1 MTRRVLIVDDDQDH
15 AESVADI
22 LEMRGYS
29 VALAASGEV
38 GVALFRESDFHIVL
52 MDVKLPGM
60 NGVET
65 FAEFRR
71 IRPGARVLMMTGF
84 SLEELV
90 AEAVGNGALGVL
102 YKPFAIAEL
111 LETLD
116 LVKPRGMVLV
126 ADDDP
131 DFAGSLEPILQQHGY
146 VVEIARDGRE
156 ALEKALAPGITCL
169 VLDLRMPLLS
179 GLEVYLK
186 LRETG
191 APVPTIFVTGYVDER
206 ADALRQVNGFGQ
218 GLLVKPFDPAHL
230 LRAMEAAA
238 LSRQAEYAHAG

>member
-1 MTRRVLIVDDDQDH
+1 MILRVLIVDDDQDH

-29 VALAASGEV
+29 VELAASGEQ
-38 GVALFRESDFHIVL
+38 GVTRFHANDFHIVL

-65 FAEFRR
+65 FAEFKR
-71 IRPGARVLMMTGF
+71 IRPDARVLMMTGF
-84 SLEELV
+84 SVEALV

-102 YKPFAIAEL
+102 YKPFAITDL
-111 LETLD
+111 LETLER
-116 LVKPRGMVLV
+116 VKPRGLVLV

-131 DFAGSLEPILQQHGY
+131 EFAGSVEPVLKQSGY
-146 VVEIARDGRE
+146 VVEIARNGRE
-156 ALEKALAPGITCL
+156 ALEKASAPGVTCL

-186 LRETG
+186 LKEAG
-191 APVPTIFVTGYVDER
+191 PPLPTIFVTGCAEEH
-206 ADALRQVNGFGQ
+206 AKALRQVNGFGQ
-218 GLLVKPFDPAHL
+218 GLLVKPFDPADL
-230 LRAMEAAA
+230 LRAVEEAA
-238 LSRQAEYAHAG
+238 LPRQAKHAHAR

>member
-1 MTRRVLIVDDDQDH
+1 MNLRVLIVDDDQDH

-29 VALAASGEV
+29 VELAASGEQ
-38 GVALFRESDFHIVL
+38 GIARFRASDFHVVL

-65 FAEFRR
+65 FAEFKR
-71 IRPGARVLMMTGF
+71 IRPDARVLMMTGF
-84 SLEELV
+84 SVEALV

-102 YKPFAIAEL
+102 YKPFEISEL
-111 LETLD
+111 LATLER
-116 LVKPRGMVLV
+116 VKPRGLVLV

-131 DFAGSLEPILQQHGY
+131 DFAGSIEPVLKQSGY
-146 VVEIARDGRE
+146 VVQIARNGQE
-156 ALEKALAPGITCL
+156 ALEKASAPGITCL

-186 LRETG
+186 LKETG
-191 APVPTIFVTGYVDER
+191 APVPTIFVTGCAEELP
-206 ADALRQVNGFGQ
+206 DAIRQVNGFGQ
-218 GLLVKPFDPAHL
+218 GLLIKPFDPADL
-230 LRAMEAAA
+230 LRAMEEAA
-238 LSRQAEYAHAG
+238 LRRQAAHAHAR

>member
-1 MTRRVLIVDDDQDH
+1 MILRVLIVDDDQDH

-22 LEMRGYS
+22 LELRGYT
-29 VALAASGEV
+29 VELAASGEQ
-38 GVALFRESDFHIVL
+38 GVARFRASDFHIVL

-65 FAEFRR
+65 FAEFKRV
-71 IRPGARVLMMTGF
+71 RPDARVLMMTGF
-84 SLEELV
+84 SVEALV

-111 LETLD
+111 LDTLER
-116 LVKPRGMVLV
+116 VKPRGMVLV

-131 DFAGSLEPILQQHGY
+131 DFAGSIEPVLRQSGY
-146 VVEIARDGRE
+146 VVEIARNGRE
-156 ALEKALAPGITCL
+156 ALEMASAPDITCL

-186 LRETG
+186 LKEIG
-191 APVPTIFVTGYVDER
+191 APVPTVFVTGCAEEH
-206 ADALRQVNGFGQ
+206 AKALRQVNGFGQ

-230 LRAMEAAA
+230 LRAVEEAAFP
-238 LSRQAEYAHAG
+238 RQAGHAHAR

>member
-1 MTRRVLIVDDDQDH
+1 VTLKVLIVDDDQDH

-29 VALAASGEV
+29 VALAASGEE
-38 GVALFRESDFHIVL
+38 GVAQFRTSDFHVVL

-60 NGVET
+60 NGVEA
-65 FAEFRR
+65 FAEFKR
-71 IRPGARVLMMTGF
+71 IRAGARVLMMTGF
-84 SLEELV
+84 SVEELV

-102 YKPFAIAEL
+102 HKPFAVTEL
-111 LETLD
+111 LETLER
-116 LVKPRGMVLV
+116 VKPRGMVLV

-131 DFAGSLEPILQQHGY
+131 DFADSIEPILQQHGY
-146 VVEIARDGRE
+146 VVEIARNGQE
-156 ALEKALAPGITCL
+156 ALEKASAPGITCL
-169 VLDLRMPLLS
+169 ILDLRMPLLT

-186 LRETG
+186 LKETG
-191 APVPTIFVTGYVDER
+191 PPAPTIFVTGYVDEHQ
-206 ADALRQVNGFGQ
+206 DALRQVNGFGQ

-238 LSRQAEYAHAG
+238 VAKLARHTHAR

>member
-1 MTRRVLIVDDDQDH
+1 VNLQVLIVDDDQDH

-29 VALAASGEV
+29 VELAGSGEQ
-38 GVALFRESDFHIVL
+38 GVTQFRARDFHIVL

-65 FAEFRR
+65 FAEFKR
-71 IRPGARVLMMTGF
+71 IRPAARVLMMTGF
-84 SLEELV
+84 SVEELV

-102 YKPFAIAEL
+102 KKPFAIAEL
-111 LETLD
+111 LDTLER
-116 LVKPRGMVLV
+116 VKPRGMVLV

-131 DFAGSLEPILQQHGY
+131 EFADSIEPVLQQNGY
-146 VVEIARDGRE
+146 VVQIARDGRE

-169 VLDLRMPLLS
+169 ILDLRMPLLT

-186 LRETG
+186 LKEIG
-191 APVPTIFVTGYVDER
+191 APVPTIFVTGCVDEH

-230 LRAMEAAA
+230 LRAMEEAA
-238 LSRQAEYAHAG
+238 SPKQAGLAHAG

>member
-1 MTRRVLIVDDDQDH
+1 VNLRVLIVDDDQDH

-29 VALAASGEV
+29 VELAASGEQ
-38 GVALFRESDFHIVL
+38 GIARFRASDFHVVL

-65 FAEFRR
+65 FAEFKR
-71 IRPGARVLMMTGF
+71 IRPDARVLMMTGF
-84 SLEELV
+84 SVEALV

-102 YKPFAIAEL
+102 YKPFEISEL
-111 LETLD
+111 LATLER
-116 LVKPRGMVLV
+116 VKPRGLVLV

-131 DFAGSLEPILQQHGY
+131 DFAGSIEPVLKQSGY
-146 VVEIARDGRE
+146 CVQIARNGQE
-156 ALEKALAPGITCL
+156 ALEKASAPGVTCL

-186 LRETG
+186 LKETG
-191 APVPTIFVTGYVDER
+191 APVPTIFVTGCAEELP
-206 ADALRQVNGFGQ
+206 DAIRQVNGFGQ
-218 GLLVKPFDPAHL
+218 GLLIKPFDPADL
-230 LRAMEAAA
+230 LRAMEEAA
-238 LSRQAEYAHAG
+238 LPRQAAHAHAR